1 MSRIVQAANMV
12 SPTSGGIRTTM
23 RHLAEG
29 YSAAGHEVIQIVP
42 GSRNRVEHAPFG
54 RIITV
59 RAPRVPGT
67 GYRIIAEPWRVSEL
81 LTALRPDRLEVSDRT
96 TLRGLG
102 AWAHKHE
109 VRSMVVSH
117 ERLDQVTRQW
127 LPTTARCLLP
137 VQRMTDHS
145 NAALA
150 SSFDSVLCTTRWAAE
165 EFVRLGI
172 GNLHRVPLGVD
183 LGEFH
188 PLRRRPALRAEL
200 GVRPGEVMLA
210 HVSRLSPEKRNDLA
224 IATLRELVRR
234 GVPVRL
240 VVAGDGQ
247 SRTSLER
254 AAKGLPVTFLGFVDD
269 RTRVASLLATAD
281 VVLAPGPV
289 ETFGLAALE
298 ALASGTPVVAHR
310 GSALPEMLTPDCG
323 AAMAG
328 SGWTMADGVERLLDL
343 DPIDRRLAAR
353 ARAEE
358 FPWSKAVEGFLRVH
372 RLPVGAARKPVAA

>member
-1 MSRIVQAANMV
+1 VSRIVQAANMV

-29 YSAAGHEVIQIVP
+29 YAAAGHEVVQVIP
-42 GSRNRVEHAPFG
+42 GSRHRVEHAPFG
-54 RIITV
+54 RIVTV

-67 GYRIIAEPWRVSEL
+67 GYRIIAEPWRVTEL
-81 LTALRPDRLEVSDRT
+81 LGALRPDVLEVSDRT

-102 AWAHKHE
+102 SWARRHD

-127 LPTTARCLLP
+127 LPATARCVLP
-137 VQRMTDHS
+137 VQRFTDHS

-150 SSFDSVLCTTRWAAE
+150 ASFDSVLCTTQWAAE
-165 EFVRLGI
+165 EFVRLGVD
-172 GNLHRVPLGVD
+172 NLHRVPLGVD
-183 LGEFH
+183 LAGFH
-188 PLRRRPALRAEL
+188 PLRRRPVLRGDL
-200 GVRPGEVMLA
+200 GVRPGEVLLA

-224 IATLRELVRR
+224 IATLRELLRR
-234 GVPVRL
+234 GIRARL
-240 VVAGDGQ
+240 VIAGDGQ
-247 SRTSLER
+247 SRASLER
-254 AAKGLPVTFLGFVDD
+254 CAKGLPVTFLGFVDE
-269 RTRVASLLATAD
+269 RGAVASLLATAD

-310 GSALPEMLTPDCG
+310 SSALPELLTPACG

-328 SGWTMADGVERLLDL
+328 SGWTMADGVERILAL

-358 FPWSKAVEGFLRVH
+358 FPWSAAVDGFLHVH
-372 RLPVGAARKPVAA
+372 GLETDRRRTVAA